1 MPHVLIVEDDQFLS
15 SAYKLKFEKE
25 NLQTTLASDGQEAL
39 EKLQQFTPDLIL
51 LDLVM
56 PIKDGFAL
64 LSDLKDSEKFRNIPV
79 IIASNL
85 GQEQEV
91 QRGLSMGANDYIVK
105 SNTSL
110 EDIISKVR
118 KILAKEETI

>member
-1 MPHVLIVEDDQFLS
+1 MPHILVVEDDQFLS

-25 NLQTTLASDGQEAL
+25 NLNVTLAQDGQEAL
-39 EKLQQFTPDLIL
+39 ERLQEFTPDLIL

-56 PIKDGFAL
+56 PIKDGFAV
-64 LSDLKDSEKFRNIPV
+64 LSDLKDSEKFKNIPV

-85 GQEQEV
+85 GQEEEIKK
-91 QRGLSMGANDYIVK
+91 GISMGANDYIVK

-110 EDIISKVR
+110 DEVVK
-118 KILAKEETI
+118 KINSFIKID

>member
-25 NLQTTLASDGQEAL
+25 DIQTTLASDGQEAL

-118 KILAKEETI
+118 KILANDETI